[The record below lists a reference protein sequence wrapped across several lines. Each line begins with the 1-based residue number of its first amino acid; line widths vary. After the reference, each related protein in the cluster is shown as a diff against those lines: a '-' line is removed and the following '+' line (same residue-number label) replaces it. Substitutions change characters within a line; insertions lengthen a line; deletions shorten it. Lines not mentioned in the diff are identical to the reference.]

1 MTTTE
6 TRRFDLLINADV
18 KFGGDHDVQIK
29 EKDEKWTLGLNIDRT
44 AEELIFSVQLE
55 PDYWLAVGLA
65 DDLMAADVI

>member
-1 MTTTE
+1 
-6 TRRFDLLINADV
+6 
-18 KFGGDHDVQIK
+18 
-29 EKDEKWTLGLNIDRT
+29 LNIDRT